1 MKYTFAICIAA
12 LSSICAGQG
21 LGLDNLP
28 DCAVRGLSILHLHD
42 MIPEADRAPETV
54 RFKASR
60 QLRYQDRVHLCE
72 PGLDHQYILL
82 CRECLL
88 RSRPKEYAVVPI
100 LWGKTY

>member
-1 MKYTFAICIAA
+1 
-12 LSSICAGQG
+12 
-21 LGLDNLP
+21 
-28 DCAVRGLSILHLHD
+28 